1 MEELEVLVLLDV
13 SGLEDKEKFEKH
25 VKREGFKAVEG
36 ENFVYTAKSTTTTF
50 STKAYILEVFKK
62 GLQKNEFLEANLI
75 FLLNETPYPAY
86 YYDRTTN
93 DFEEVKEEK

>member
-1 MEELEVLVLLDV
+1 MEELDVLVLLDV
-13 SGLEDKEKFEKH
+13 SGLENKEKFEKH
-25 VKREGFKAVEG
+25 VKREGFSTVEG
-36 ENFVYTAKSTTTTF
+36 EDFVYTAKSTTTTF

-62 GLQKNEFLEANLI
+62 GLQKNSFTDANLI

-86 YYDRTTN
+86 YYDKQTN